1 MMNHYEM
8 KTWRMKQVCPKLFI
22 LCLFLFF
29 REFDGKTGPLIQNLR

>member
-8 KTWRMKQVCPKLFI
+8 KTWRMNQVYPKLFI
-22 LCLFLFF
+22 LCHFFF